1 MSARAKASAVQHIP
15 LLIPDMPRTDELIG
29 LLREIDERRWYT
41 NFGPLAKRFEAQLA
55 SGFDGAAVVS
65 LANCTLALELLLAA
79 RGLPPASTILVPALT
94 FVATGTAIRRAGHRL
109 LLADV
114 DPHSWT
120 LTPKIARAAAA
131 AQRIDC
137 VVAVT
142 ALGCPVD
149 AAQWDAFSAQTG
161 IPVIVDAAGAF
172 GNQGAGQRIA
182 VAYSLHATKTMG
194 IGEGGFAVS
203 GDVHWIERVR
213 CLSNFGIDPVDFTVH
228 QAGTNAK
235 LSEYHAAV
243 GLAALARWPD
253 RAQLRRAR
261 AVDYW
266 QRLQAACTG
275 LEVQQ
280 RPADG
285 AYAAFCVLLPPGA
298 DPALVAGRLATE
310 RIETRRWYYPPLH
323 LHPAFA
329 DAGTAGSLDVTMGIS
344 SRLLGLPFHL
354 ELDARQMDR
363 VAQTLARVLGETVEP
378 A

>member
-1 MSARAKASAVQHIP
+1 MQRIP
-15 LLIPDMPRTDELIG
+15 LLIPDMPRSEELTG

-55 SGFDGAAVVS
+55 GGFAGAAVVS

-79 RGLPPASTILVPALT
+79 RELPPASTILVPALT

-109 LLADV
+109 LVADV

-120 LTPKIARAAAA
+120 LTPEIARAAAA

-137 VVAVT
+137 VIAVT

-172 GNQGAGQRIA
+172 GNQGAGKRVA
-182 VAYSLHATKTMG
+182 VAFSLHATKTMG
-194 IGEGGFAVS
+194 MGEGGFAVS
-203 GDVHWIERVR
+203 GDAGWIERVR
-213 CLSNFGIDPVDFTVH
+213 CLSNFGIDPVDFKVH

-243 GLAALARWPD
+243 GLAALARWPA
-253 RAQLRRAR
+253 RAQLRRER
-261 AVDYW
+261 ASAYR
-266 QRLQAACTG
+266 QRLQAACAG
-275 LEVQQ
+275 LAFQQ

-285 AYAAFCVLLPPGA
+285 AYAAVCVLLPAGI
-298 DPALVAGRLATE
+298 DPAQVAGRLAAE
-310 RIETRRWYYPPLH
+310 DIETRRWYWPPLH

-329 DAGTAGSLDVTMGIS
+329 DAGVAGTLDATMAIS
-344 SRLLGLPFHL
+344 SCLLGLPFHL
-354 ELDARQMDR
+354 ELDLPGMDR
-363 VAQTLARVLGETVEP
+363 VALTLARALDQ

>member
-1 MSARAKASAVQHIP
+1 MQRIP
-15 LLIPDMPRTDELIG
+15 LLIPDMPRTDDLIG

-55 SGFDGAAVVS
+55 GRFHGAAVVS

-79 RGLPPASTILVPALT
+79 RRLPPASTILVPALT
-94 FVATGTAIRRAGHRL
+94 FVATGSAILRAGHRL

-120 LTPKIARAAAA
+120 LTPEIARAAAA

-137 VVAVT
+137 VIAVT

-149 AAQWDAFSAQTG
+149 ASSWDAFSAQTG

-172 GNQGAGQRIA
+172 GNQSTGQRIA
-182 VAYSLHATKTMG
+182 VAFSLHATKTMG
-194 IGEGGFAVS
+194 MGEGGFAVS
-203 GDVHWIERVR
+203 GDTDWIERVR
-213 CLSNFGIDPVDFTVH
+213 CLSNFGIDPVDFKVH

-243 GLAALARWPD
+243 GLAALARWPE
-253 RAQLRRAR
+253 RAALRSAR
-261 AVDYW
+261 EEEYR
-266 QRLQAACTG
+266 QRLQSACAD
-275 LEVQQ
+275 LVFQQ
-280 RPADG
+280 RPAEG
-285 AYAAFCVLLPPGA
+285 AYAAFCVLLPHGA
-298 DPALVAGRLATE
+298 DPALVADRLAAE
-310 RIETRRWYYPPLH
+310 GIETRRWYCPPLH

-329 DAGTAGSLDVTMGIS
+329 VAIVAGRLDATMEVG
-344 SRLLGLPFHL
+344 SRLLGVPFHL
-354 ELDARQMDR
+354 DLDPASMDR
-363 VAQTLARVLGETVEP
+363 VAQTLARILDN